1 MKQVHILR
9 QFCMTVLLL
18 SVTAFASA
26 YDFEVGG
33 IYYNILSGG
42 NSVGVT
48 SGDNKYSG
56 SVTIP
61 SSVTYNGTTYS
72 VTGIAERAFA
82 GCADLTA
89 VVIPSSVT
97 DIGSYAFERCGLS
110 SVTIPSSVTH
120 MGTYITSEV
129 PKVYVCC
136 NIPDGEWATV
146 SASIFP
152 SGPFG
157 WDSGLREVIIGE
169 DVTYIGKCAFA
180 DCQNIT
186 TVTCLAKN
194 VPTAAESV
202 FETRFWDYSNPNKIL
217 QNATLYVPASALNA
231 YKSADTWKLFGTI
244 LPISSY
250 PATSVQLNRTT
261 ASLREGE
268 QLQLL
273 ATVLPS
279 DAVQTVLWHSSD
291 ESVATVSTDGRV
303 TAVAAGT
310 VEMTATTTDGTNLS
324 ATCTLTVKIKNPSEI
339 LAGACGENASFVL
352 SEDYVLTISGTGA
365 MYDYGSNDQPWRD
378 YKNLITEV
386 VIDEGV
392 TAIGSYAFFECR
404 NLTSITL
411 PSSLRSILRSAFER
425 CSALTELAVPDGVE
439 SIADYAFCGCTGL
452 QSVRLPS
459 SIRTLGRE
467 ILIDVTGKLYVH
479 CRIPDTDYF
488 TYAPFYNSKL
498 SEVVIEEGV
507 DSIGSYAFIGSSQ
520 LTSLHLPSTLRH
532 IGREAFSDCS
542 ALTEVSCLVLTPPT
556 MGTDVFRNVD
566 LSQVTL
572 IVPERAIEAY
582 ASADLWNNFGE
593 TAGQNTDPATSV
605 TLSTTSAEL
614 CFNGQLCLEAT
625 VLPVTSSPKV
635 TWTSSDEKVATVAE
649 TGLVTAVGVGSA
661 TITAT
666 TTDGTDLSATCEVTV
681 LDCLIKG
688 SCGEHID
695 YVLRVNGTLQL
706 EGTGQ
711 MYSYDLTEL
720 PWADYR
726 DRIQV
731 IDISEGV
738 TGIGEKVFY
747 GCTGVTT
754 VTLPKSLLDVGNQA
768 FDGCR
773 LRTVVVKSLTPQNY
787 LPAFSAQTFIHAPL
801 YVPQGTSNAYIY
813 DTGWG
818 EFHSVNEYAM
828 SDIQEQQTYMLADA
842 SGMHFVVYDSGQD
855 ALETK
860 DYLHEVNENDD
871 GRCWVAAQVGTGI
884 TLRNLAAKRYA
895 SIDAAGHIV
904 LSNEPVVLTI
914 SFIDGVAIINGQRM
928 MLVLSES
935 GQQAR
940 AVSVVLSRTSANLM
954 ANAQIQLTATVLPE
968 NAVQTVAWHSSDE
981 SVATVS
987 ENGLVTAMAAGTAT
1001 ITASTIDGTKLT
1013 ATCEVSVAIAGDVN
1027 RDGNVNGADIV
1038 AVINYLFAD
1047 NIAGDVNGDG
1057 YVNGADIVAEIN
1069 YVLIYSDNN
1078 VKPAVMLAKAAAAK
1092 EPAEFLFATK
1102 SEHGIS
1108 LSLAGGEDCTAFQ
1121 FMLSL
1126 PEGARLTDVVGS
1138 KERLGEHELLFRRQA
1153 DGRYLVLGYAMD
1165 NHCIDNSS
1173 GQLLSLLFADYC
1185 TATISEALIFTPQA
1199 ETRHLNDLYIELPTD
1214 ISNIRV
1220 KETATNGDIYD
1231 LSGRLVM
1238 TNAQYA
1244 AIAFRLPS
1252 GTYIRDG
1259 RIFIVK

>member
-1 MKQVHILR
+1 M
-9 QFCMTVLLL
+9 
-18 SVTAFASA
+18 
-26 YDFEVGG
+26 
-33 IYYNILSGG
+33 
-42 NSVGVT
+42 
-48 SGDNKYSG
+48 
-56 SVTIP
+56 
-61 SSVTYNGTTYS
+61 
-72 VTGIAERAFA
+72 
-82 GCADLTA
+82 
-89 VVIPSSVT
+89 
-97 DIGSYAFERCGLS
+97 
-110 SVTIPSSVTH
+110 
-120 MGTYITSEV
+120 
-129 PKVYVCC
+129 
-136 NIPDGEWATV
+136 
-146 SASIFP
+146 
-152 SGPFG
+152 
-157 WDSGLREVIIGE
+157 
-169 DVTYIGKCAFA
+169 
-180 DCQNIT
+180 
-186 TVTCLAKN
+186 
-194 VPTAAESV
+194 
-202 FETRFWDYSNPNKIL
+202 
-217 QNATLYVPASALNA
+217 
-231 YKSADTWKLFGTI
+231 
-244 LPISSY
+244 
-250 PATSVQLNRTT
+250 
-261 ASLREGE
+261 
-268 QLQLL
+268 
-273 ATVLPS
+273 
-279 DAVQTVLWHSSD
+279 
-291 ESVATVSTDGRV
+291 
-303 TAVAAGT
+303 
-310 VEMTATTTDGTNLS
+310 
-324 ATCTLTVKIKNPSEI
+324 
-339 LAGACGENASFVL
+339 
-352 SEDYVLTISGTGA
+352 
-365 MYDYGSNDQPWRD
+365 
-378 YKNLITEV
+378 
-386 VIDEGV
+386 IDEGV
-392 TAIGSYAFFECR
+392 TAIGEYAFFECR

-411 PSSLRSILRSAFER
+411 PSSLRSIIRCAFER
-425 CSALTELAVPDGVE
+425 CTGLTELVIPDGVE
-439 SIADYAFCGCTGL
+439 SISEYAFSGCTGL
-452 QSVRLPS
+452 ETIHLPS

-467 ILIDVTGKLYVH
+467 ILIDVTGKLYVN

-542 ALTEVSCLVLTPPT
+542 ALTEVSCLMLTPPT

-649 TGLVTAVGVGSA
+649 TGLVTAVGVGTA

-706 EGTGQ
+706 EGSGQ
-711 MYSYDLTEL
+711 TYSYGAADQ

-726 DRIQV
+726 DWIQT
-731 IDISEGV
+731 IDIAEGV

-1092 EPAEFLFATK
+1092 EPTEFLFATK